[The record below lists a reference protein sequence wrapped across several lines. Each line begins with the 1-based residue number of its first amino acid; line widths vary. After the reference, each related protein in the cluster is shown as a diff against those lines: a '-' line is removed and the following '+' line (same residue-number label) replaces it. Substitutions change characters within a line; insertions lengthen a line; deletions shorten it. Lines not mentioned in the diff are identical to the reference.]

1 MKQYSQS
8 CVENQVPILNIIKP
22 LLTNVTTVLEVG
34 SGTGQHAVYFAQHL
48 PNLIWQSSDQ
58 DQYLNSINSWIDEA
72 KLDNTPMAIPLDVT
86 NTGTW
91 PSIEVDAIFSA
102 NTAHI
107 MSWDMVVDFFQG
119 VGKMLNPGGM
129 FILYGPFNY
138 NGEYTSQSNANF
150 DLWLK
155 ERDPNSAIRDFEAL
169 NKLAAEAGLILVNDY
184 EMPANNRILYW
195 KKIS

>member
-1 MKQYSQS
+1 
-8 CVENQVPILNIIKP
+8 
-22 LLTNVTTVLEVG
+22 VLEVG

-58 DQYLNSINSWIDEA
+58 DQYLNSINSWIDDA

-102 NTAHI
+102 NTTHI

-138 NGEYTSQSNANF
+138 NDEYTSQSNANF

-155 ERDPNSAIRDFEAL
+155 DRDPNSAIRDFEAL

>member
-1 MKQYSQS
+1 
-8 CVENQVPILNIIKP
+8 
-22 LLTNVTTVLEVG
+22 
-34 SGTGQHAVYFAQHL
+34 
-48 PNLIWQSSDQ
+48 
-58 DQYLNSINSWIDEA
+58 
-72 KLDNTPMAIPLDVT
+72 
-86 NTGTW
+86 
-91 PSIEVDAIFSA
+91 
-102 NTAHI
+102 
-107 MSWDMVVDFFQG
+107 MSWEMVVDFFQG

-155 ERDPNSAIRDFEAL
+155 DRDPNSAIRDFEAL
-169 NKLAAEAGLILVNDY
+169 NKLATEAELILVNDY